1 MVVETLKKK
10 VAQQKNKAVIVNFE
24 EIKKKKNNVN
34 FDGDL
39 LEVINELLMQN
50 NPNYSLGMQM
60 LPAKEIES
68 ILQANFKFLKFDV
81 KEVESETS
89 KRIGEYITP
98 EGYMN
103 KPTNDEC
110 KTFLEELQNSGDILI
125 EEGKEI
131 IRWSKTKS
139 KFRFSKES
147 QFYTCDKEYSVANTP
162 KAIKINIT
170 RNDGK
175 VLLKRPI
182 FTIPGM
188 FINNDVGQ
196 SLIRNIAIGGDI
208 PTLGSYYSKDY
219 SKDNLYK
226 IMDLNYLISLCKV
239 LEMCVQ
245 YIDKDPGFLYN
256 KDCSYYDI
264 EYTVKDVLN
273 LLEIGYLVEH
283 KKFMSNK
290 SMSLLCECVI
300 AVTHIRDS
308 EILIKK
314 YQKELSNEYARAFE
328 TKKNIPNKTKS
339 VMRNN
344 RFLDNFSFVELDE
357 LTDIDKFY
365 LIENEFMLIKEASNI
380 DKYINKNAEIRF
392 RRLGQHK
399 SSGLYYPER
408 KCICV
413 DINSPHSFMHELAHH
428 IDNTIAARPVSL
440 DADFR
445 ILAIMYK
452 KALEST
458 LKEEESK
465 EVCNYYKR
473 KKSYFHT
480 PTEIFARCLEL
491 HLIKNK
497 RIVSSLLPTESEL
510 TLRNGYPKTDEDLL
524 NRINT
529 YFAGII
535 TIEESLNTTVSR
547 AEQVLISYGVCND
560 ADRVETSSNIDTVDN
575 NIDTD
580 IVDSDIVGSV
590 TEIAATT
597 TELST
602 IVPEHDGEGAN
613 YFFKIV
619 DEALEAITVVN
630 RPKKRRRKLDR
641 TPVEECTQISLL

>member
-1 MVVETLKKK
+1 MVVQTLKKK
-10 VAQQKNKAVIVNFE
+10 VAQQKNKAVVVNFE
-24 EIKKKKNNVN
+24 DVKKKKHNVN

-39 LEVINELLMQN
+39 HEVINELLLQN
-50 NPNYSLGMQM
+50 NPNYSLGIQM
-60 LPAKEIES
+60 LPAKEIENL
-68 ILQANFKFLKFDV
+68 LQKNFRFLKFDV

-89 KRIGEYITP
+89 KRIGAYIAP
-98 EGYMN
+98 ERYMN
-103 KPTNDEC
+103 KPTSDED

-125 EEGKEI
+125 EEGVDT
-131 IRWSKTKS
+131 IRWSKTKC
-139 KFRFSKES
+139 KFRFNKES
-147 QFYTCDKEYSVANTP
+147 EFYTTDKEYSVGNTP
-162 KAIKINIT
+162 KAIKINII

-175 VLLKRPI
+175 TLLKRPI
-182 FTIPGM
+182 FTIPGL
-188 FINNDVGQ
+188 FINNNIGE
-196 SLIRNIAIGGDI
+196 SLVRNIAIGGNI
-208 PTLGSYYSKDY
+208 PTFGSYYSKDY

-226 IMDLNYLISLCKV
+226 IMDLNYLVSLCKV

-256 KDCSYYDI
+256 KDCSYYNI
-264 EYTVKDVLN
+264 EYTIEDMFN

-283 KKFMSNK
+283 KKFMSAK

-314 YQKELSNEYARAFE
+314 YQKDLNTQYARAFE

-339 VMRNN
+339 VMKNN
-344 RFLDNFSFVELDE
+344 RFLENFSFVELDE

-365 LIENEFMLIKEASNI
+365 LIENEFTLIKEASNI

-399 SSGLYYPER
+399 SSGLYYPAQ

-413 DINSPHSFMHELAHH
+413 DINSPQSFMHELAHH
-428 IDNTIAARPVSL
+428 IDNTISARPVSL

-445 ILAIMYK
+445 MIAITYK

-458 LKEEESK
+458 FKEEESK
-465 EVCNYYKR
+465 EVCNYFKR

-491 HLIKNK
+491 HLIRNK
-497 RIVSSLLPTESEL
+497 RIVSSLLPVENDL
-510 TLRNGYPKTDEDLL
+510 TLRNGYPKTNEEFL

-529 YFAGII
+529 YFEKII
-535 TIEESLNTTVSR
+535 TIEEALNTTVSR
-547 AEQVLISYGVCND
+547 AEQVLLSYGVCND
-560 ADRVETSSNIDTVDN
+560 TERSFNVDTVDSN
-575 NIDTD
+575 TVSD
-580 IVDSDIVGSV
+580 IVDSV
-590 TEIAATT
+590 TEVAATT
-597 TELST
+597 IGLGG

-619 DEALEAITVVN
+619 DEALETIIVAN

-641 TPVEECTQISLL
+641 APVEECTQISLL